1 MNLKNLYLHVLLLL
15 IAFLFA
21 FPLIW
26 TFFTS
31 LKPPNEYY
39 SKPPQLLPINPT
51 LYHYHEAFF
60 PELIDLNYT
69 KKQKYWV
76 EEAAGKANPV
86 TPSLINSIYVTLGST
101 LLTLIL
107 SIPASYALSRY
118 NFKGNKDIAFF
129 LLSTRMVPPIVMII
143 PFFFIFNY
151 VNLVDTLFGL
161 ILMSVMINAPVCI
174 WILKGVFDGIPKE
187 VESAALVDGCN
198 LYYLFTKIIL
208 PLSIGGII
216 TASLF
221 CIFFTWTE
229 YIFALIMTRKEAV
242 TLPVALSTFKLD
254 RGLLWGMMSAT
265 IIVATIPIL
274 GTVYFLQ
281 KKIISGILLGSEK

>member
-107 SIPASYALSRY
+107 SIPASYELSRY
-118 NFKGNKDIAFF
+118 NFKGIKDIAFF
-129 LLSTRMVPPIVMII
+129 LLSTIERQIC
-143 PFFFIFNY
+143 
-151 VNLVDTLFGL
+151 L
-161 ILMSVMINAPVCI
+161 
-174 WILKGVFDGIPKE
+174 
-187 VESAALVDGCN
+187 
-198 LYYLFTKIIL
+198 
-208 PLSIGGII
+208 
-216 TASLF
+216 
-221 CIFFTWTE
+221 
-229 YIFALIMTRKEAV
+229 
-242 TLPVALSTFKLD
+242 
-254 RGLLWGMMSAT
+254 
-265 IIVATIPIL
+265 
-274 GTVYFLQ
+274 
-281 KKIISGILLGSEK
+281 